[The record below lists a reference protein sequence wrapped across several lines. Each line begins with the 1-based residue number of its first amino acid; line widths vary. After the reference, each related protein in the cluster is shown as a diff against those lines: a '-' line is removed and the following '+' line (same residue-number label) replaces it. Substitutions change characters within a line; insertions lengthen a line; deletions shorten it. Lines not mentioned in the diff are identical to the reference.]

1 MNELSG
7 IGHVGNALIVA
18 VLYQQITASDI
29 SGNVRKRHWGAC
41 RSSVLIDLDIVGDIV
56 DDKGYA
62 DRVSVAYACLSK
74 SARSYL

>member
-1 MNELSG
+1 MF
-7 IGHVGNALIVA
+7 VA

-29 SGNVRKRHWGAC
+29 AGNVRKRHFCAC

-62 DRVSVAYACLSK
+62 DRVAVADAFLSK

>member
-29 SGNVRKRHWGAC
+29 AGNVRKRHWVTC
-41 RSSVLIDLDIVGDIV
+41 RSSFLINLDIIRNI
-56 DDKGYA
+56 GYDESDA
-62 DRVSVAYACLSK
+62 YRVSVADVRGGK
-74 SARSYL
+74 SA